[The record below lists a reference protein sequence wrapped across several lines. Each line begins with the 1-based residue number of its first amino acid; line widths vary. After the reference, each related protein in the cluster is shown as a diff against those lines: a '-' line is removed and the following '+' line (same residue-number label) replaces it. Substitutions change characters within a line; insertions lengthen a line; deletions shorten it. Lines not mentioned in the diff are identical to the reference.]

1 MDARTCEG
9 PPDVNSYM
17 HMLTSVSEDSWGK
30 LRHVICTLMQ
40 GLAGTMG
47 TFVSPLISCV
57 MSAKHHTQHLSQMA
71 RDFRKSQVS
80 GTGRVLRAEQGNR
93 K

>member
-30 LRHVICTLMQ
+30 LRHVIGTLMQ
-40 GLAGTMG
+40 CLAGTMG
-47 TFVSPLISCV
+47 TLFGYHVSCQQSITPSICPRWRETFGKV
-57 MSAKHHTQHLSQMA
+57 
-71 RDFRKSQVS
+71 KSPGQVGCS
-80 GTGRVLRAEQGNR
+80 GQNRVTGNR
-93 K
+93 N